1 MEVGHGGIGRRG
13 GFRSHSVFPVRV
25 RVLLPRVRFRLGA
38 LFDDYENNKWI
49 DTCMKLWV
57 IGIGIIVEIEVRM

>member
-1 MEVGHGGIGRRG
+1 
-13 GFRSHSVFPVRV
+13 
-25 RVLLPRVRFRLGA
+25 LPRVRFRLGA